1 MNVQY
6 PNYENWPPHF
16 LSCCLKAS
24 GGIYFLLQT
33 RPSFL
38 IGKKIKKC
46 FEYRKSR
53 QAARGHAAGRQSV
66 RDFPVGFMTEK
77 RIGIPRIWYEQRQKR
92 TWSYRQSPFRWL
104 YLSTPSPSA
113 LPTVRR
119 ESKYRWDWC
128 SWSSW
133 SAAASSVCLCWSA
146 AFLKTWY
153 PLADNGDQRHLVFES
168 RQGLYND
175 PAKITVLIRIL
186 QWSDQFWF

>member
-24 GGIYFLLQT
+24 GGIYFLSQT

-53 QAARGHAAGRQSV
+53 QAARSCSRA
-66 RDFPVGFMTEK
+66 PVGARFPGRLYDWKAHRHPPHM
-77 RIGIPRIWYEQRQKR
+77 IR
-92 TWSYRQSPFRWL
+92 TASETDMIIQAIAISL
-104 YLSTPSPSA
+104 ALSIDATSSA
-113 LPTVRR
+113 LSTVRR
-119 ESKYRWDWC
+119 ESKYRWYWC
-128 SWSSW
+128 SWSIW

-175 PAKITVLIRIL
+175 PAKITVSIRIL
-186 QWSDQFWF
+186 